1 MSLYVDIEKDL
12 GSFKLKVKFEQE
24 DGIVGLLGQSGCG
37 KSMTLRC
44 IAGIVKPDKGKIISN
59 GKVFFDSEKKIN
71 LTPQQRNIGFLFQNY
86 ALFPHMSVKQNIQ
99 LGIEKLSKE
108 EKDEITKKYLKKFR
122 LEGFEDRYPWQLSG
136 GQQQRIALAR
146 ALCLNPDILILDEPF
161 SALDYHLRSNMENEL
176 CEILKDFDGNV
187 LFVTHDISEAYRI
200 SDDII
205 VFDNGLSLPKRT
217 KNELFVNPSC
227 MTEAVI
233 TGCKNISSC
242 DIINTDTVF
251 AKDWGFSCK
260 IEKGVSE
267 NSKHIG
273 IRAHHMKVVEDNSQ
287 DIEDGENIFEMTVVK
302 VIENS
307 FTYNIH
313 IKNCDNENN
322 LSLQMEVDKNIEKVK
337 VGQKIRVKFEKNS
350 VLIFKQ
356 TPIRKSITKTLSHN
370 CERVFVLNI
379 FIFR

>member
-217 KNELFVNPSC
+217 KNELFVHPSC

-242 DIINTDTVF
+242 DIINTNTVF
-251 AKDWGFSCK
+251 AKDWGFNCK
-260 IEKGVSE
+260 IEKGVNE
-267 NSKHIG
+267 NYKHIG
-273 IRAHHMKVVEDNSQ
+273 IRAHHMKVIEDNSQ

-350 VLIFKQ
+350 VFD
-356 TPIRKSITKTLSHN
+356 
-370 CERVFVLNI
+370 F
-379 FIFR
+379 

>member
-1 MSLYVDIEKDL
+1 M
-12 GSFKLKVKFEQE
+12 
-24 DGIVGLLGQSGCG
+24 LGQSGCG
-37 KSMTLRC
+37 KSMTLKC

-71 LTPQQRNIGFLFQNY
+71 LTPQKRNIGFLFQNY
-86 ALFPHMSVKQNIQ
+86 ALFPHMSVKENIQ

-108 EKDEITKKYLKKFR
+108 EKDEITRKYLKKFR

-176 CEILKDFDGNV
+176 CEILKDFAGNV

-217 KNELFVNPSC
+217 KNELFIHPSC

-233 TGCKNISSC
+233 TGCKNISAC
-242 DIINTDTVF
+242 DIIDINTVF
-251 AKDWGFSCK
+251 AKDWGLNCK
-260 IEKGVSE
+260 IEKGVGK
-267 NSKHIG
+267 NSKHVG
-273 IRAHHMKVVEDNSQ
+273 IRAHHMKVVEDNQ
-287 DIEDGENIFEMTVVK
+287 EDSENVFEMTVVK

-307 FTYNIH
+307 FNYNIH
-313 IKNCDNENN
+313 IKNCDDENN
-322 LSLQMEVDKNIEKVK
+322 LSLQMEVDKNIKKVE
-337 VGQKIRVKFEKNS
+337 VGQKIRVKFERNS
-350 VLIFKQ
+350 VFD
-356 TPIRKSITKTLSHN
+356 
-370 CERVFVLNI
+370 F
-379 FIFR
+379 

>member
-217 KNELFVNPSC
+217 KNELFVHPSC

-242 DIINTDTVF
+242 DIINTNTVF
-251 AKDWGFSCK
+251 AKDWGFNCK

-337 VGQKIRVKFEKNS
+337 VGQKIRVKVEKNS
-350 VLIFKQ
+350 VFD
-356 TPIRKSITKTLSHN
+356 
-370 CERVFVLNI
+370 F
-379 FIFR
+379 

>member
-217 KNELFVNPSC
+217 KNELFVHPSC
-227 MTEAVI
+227 MIEAVI

-242 DIINTDTVF
+242 DIINTNTVF
-251 AKDWGFSCK
+251 AKDWGFNCK

-350 VLIFKQ
+350 VFD
-356 TPIRKSITKTLSHN
+356 
-370 CERVFVLNI
+370 F
-379 FIFR
+379 

>member
-122 LEGFEDRYPWQLSG
+122 LAGFEDRYPWQLSG

-161 SALDYHLRSNMENEL
+161 VGLDPKASHTLKEIMREL
-176 CEILKDFDGNV
+176 CNEGSAIFFSTHVLEVAEKLCDKIAIIKDGKIVAVGSTEQVKGNNS
-187 LFVTHDISEAYRI
+187 LEE
-200 SDDII
+200 
-205 VFDNGLSLPKRT
+205 VFM
-217 KNELFVNPSC
+217 EL
-227 MTEAVI
+227 I
-233 TGCKNISSC
+233 
-242 DIINTDTVF
+242 
-251 AKDWGFSCK
+251 
-260 IEKGVSE
+260 
-267 NSKHIG
+267 
-273 IRAHHMKVVEDNSQ
+273 
-287 DIEDGENIFEMTVVK
+287 
-302 VIENS
+302 
-307 FTYNIH
+307 
-313 IKNCDNENN
+313 DNE
-322 LSLQMEVDKNIEKVK
+322 
-337 VGQKIRVKFEKNS
+337 
-350 VLIFKQ
+350 
-356 TPIRKSITKTLSHN
+356 
-370 CERVFVLNI
+370 
-379 FIFR
+379 

>member
-12 GSFKLKVKFEQE
+12 VSFKLKVKFEQE

-161 SALDYHLRSNMENEL
+161 SALDYHLRSNTENEL

-217 KNELFVNPSC
+217 KNELFVHPSC

-251 AKDWGFSCK
+251 AKDWGFNCK
-260 IEKGVSE
+260 IEKGASE

-350 VLIFKQ
+350 VFD
-356 TPIRKSITKTLSHN
+356 
-370 CERVFVLNI
+370 F
-379 FIFR
+379 

>member
-1 MSLYVDIEKDL
+1 M
-12 GSFKLKVKFEQE
+12 
-24 DGIVGLLGQSGCG
+24 LGQSGCG
-37 KSMTLRC
+37 KSMTLKC
-44 IAGIVKPDKGKIISN
+44 IAGIVKPDKGNIISN

-71 LTPQQRNIGFLFQNY
+71 LTPQKRNIGFLFQNY
-86 ALFPHMSVKQNIQ
+86 ALFPHMSVKENIQ

-108 EKDEITKKYLKKFR
+108 EKDEITRKYLKKFR

-176 CEILKDFDGNV
+176 CEILKDFAGNV

-217 KNELFVNPSC
+217 KNELFIHPSC

-233 TGCKNISSC
+233 TGCKNISAC
-242 DIINTDTVF
+242 DIIDINTVF
-251 AKDWGFSCK
+251 AKDWGLNCK
-260 IEKGVSE
+260 IEKGVGK
-267 NSKHIG
+267 NSKHVG
-273 IRAHHMKVVEDNSQ
+273 IRAHHMKVVEDNQ
-287 DIEDGENIFEMTVVK
+287 EDSENVFEMTVVK

-307 FTYNIH
+307 FNYNIH
-313 IKNCDNENN
+313 IKNCDDENN
-322 LSLQMEVDKNIEKVK
+322 LSLQMEVDKNIKKVE
-337 VGQKIRVKFEKNS
+337 VGQKIRVKFERNS
-350 VLIFKQ
+350 VFD
-356 TPIRKSITKTLSHN
+356 
-370 CERVFVLNI
+370 F
-379 FIFR
+379 

>member
-217 KNELFVNPSC
+217 KNELFVHPSC

-337 VGQKIRVKFEKNS
+337 VGQKIIVKVEKNS
-350 VLIFKQ
+350 VFD
-356 TPIRKSITKTLSHN
+356 
-370 CERVFVLNI
+370 F
-379 FIFR
+379 

>member
-86 ALFPHMSVKQNIQ
+86 ALFQHMSVKQNIQ

-217 KNELFVNPSC
+217 KNELFVHPSC
-227 MTEAVI
+227 MIEAVI

-251 AKDWGFSCK
+251 AKDWGFNCK
-260 IEKGVSE
+260 IEKGVNE

-350 VLIFKQ
+350 VFD
-356 TPIRKSITKTLSHN
+356 
-370 CERVFVLNI
+370 F
-379 FIFR
+379 

>member
-217 KNELFVNPSC
+217 KNELFVHPSC

-251 AKDWGFSCK
+251 AKDWGFNCK
-260 IEKGVSE
+260 IEKGVNE

-337 VGQKIRVKFEKNS
+337 VGQKIRVNVEKNS
-350 VLIFKQ
+350 VFD
-356 TPIRKSITKTLSHN
+356 
-370 CERVFVLNI
+370 F
-379 FIFR
+379 

>member
-86 ALFPHMSVKQNIQ
+86 ALFQHMSVKQNIQ

-217 KNELFVNPSC
+217 KNELFVHPSC

-242 DIINTDTVF
+242 DIINTNTVF
-251 AKDWGFSCK
+251 AKDWGFNCK
-260 IEKGVSE
+260 IEKGVNE

-350 VLIFKQ
+350 VFD
-356 TPIRKSITKTLSHN
+356 
-370 CERVFVLNI
+370 F
-379 FIFR
+379 

>member
-86 ALFPHMSVKQNIQ
+86 ALFPHMSVKENIQ

-217 KNELFVNPSC
+217 KNELFVHPSC

-242 DIINTDTVF
+242 DIINTNTVF
-251 AKDWGFSCK
+251 AKDWGFNCK
-260 IEKGVSE
+260 IEKGVNE

-337 VGQKIRVKFEKNS
+337 VGQKIRVKFEKSS
-350 VLIFKQ
+350 VFD
-356 TPIRKSITKTLSHN
+356 
-370 CERVFVLNI
+370 F
-379 FIFR
+379 

>member
-217 KNELFVNPSC
+217 KNELFVHPSC
-227 MTEAVI
+227 MIEAVI

-251 AKDWGFSCK
+251 AKDWGFNCK
-260 IEKGVSE
+260 IEKGASE

-350 VLIFKQ
+350 VFD
-356 TPIRKSITKTLSHN
+356 
-370 CERVFVLNI
+370 F
-379 FIFR
+379 

>member
-122 LEGFEDRYPWQLSG
+122 LEGFEDRYPWQLAG

-217 KNELFVNPSC
+217 KNELFVHPSC

-251 AKDWGFSCK
+251 AKDWGFNCK
-260 IEKGVSE
+260 IEKGVNE

-350 VLIFKQ
+350 VFD
-356 TPIRKSITKTLSHN
+356 
-370 CERVFVLNI
+370 F
-379 FIFR
+379 

>member
-217 KNELFVNPSC
+217 KNELFVHPSC

-251 AKDWGFSCK
+251 AKDWGFNCK
-260 IEKGVSE
+260 IEKGVNE

-337 VGQKIRVKFEKNS
+337 VGQKIRVKVEKNY
-350 VLIFKQ
+350 
-356 TPIRKSITKTLSHN
+356 
-370 CERVFVLNI
+370 VFD
-379 FIFR
+379 F

>member
-161 SALDYHLRSNMENEL
+161 SALDYHLRINMENEL

-217 KNELFVNPSC
+217 KNELFVHPSC

-251 AKDWGFSCK
+251 AKDWGFNCK
-260 IEKGVSE
+260 IEKGASE

-350 VLIFKQ
+350 VFD
-356 TPIRKSITKTLSHN
+356 
-370 CERVFVLNI
+370 F
-379 FIFR
+379 

>member
-217 KNELFVNPSC
+217 KNELFVHPSC

-242 DIINTDTVF
+242 DIINTNTVF
-251 AKDWGFSCK
+251 AKDWGFNCK
-260 IEKGVSE
+260 IEKGASE

-337 VGQKIRVKFEKNS
+337 FCLFFTQN
-350 VLIFKQ
+350 L
-356 TPIRKSITKTLSHN
+356 L
-370 CERVFVLNI
+370 
-379 FIFR
+379 

>member
-217 KNELFVNPSC
+217 KNELFVHPSC

-233 TGCKNISSC
+233 TGCKNISSW

-251 AKDWGFSCK
+251 AKDWGFNCK
-260 IEKGVSE
+260 IEKGVNE

-350 VLIFKQ
+350 VFD
-356 TPIRKSITKTLSHN
+356 
-370 CERVFVLNI
+370 F
-379 FIFR
+379 